1 MVQMTKVQTPEELD
15 AFYGEPDPW
24 NYFGT
29 PDDQR
34 RRIELLSVLPRK
46 AYQRVLDIGCGNG
59 FISFSLPGDEILGI
73 DISNKAIEWARAAI
87 SNQSHPKRFRFDR
100 LSLFDPEIL
109 ALGKFDLIVITGVLY
124 EQYIGKAQA
133 LARWNVDQLL
143 APEGI
148 LASCHIREWARVRF
162 PYSLLDMSLYP
173 YRQYTH
179 QLEIFLNDPALP

>member
-1 MVQMTKVQTPEELD
+1 MASVQTPEELD
-15 AFYGEPDPW
+15 SFYEGPDPW
-24 NYFGT
+24 NYFET

-46 AYQRVLDIGCGNG
+46 QYHRVLDIGCGNG
-59 FISFSLPGDEILGI
+59 FVTFSLPGDEILGI
-73 DISNKAIEWARAAI
+73 DMSSKAIQWAREAI
-87 SNQSHPKRFRFDR
+87 SHQSSPNRFRFEC
-100 LSLFDPEIL
+100 LSVFDPEIL
-109 ALGKFDLIVITGVLY
+109 GLGKFDLIVITGVLY

-133 LARWNVDQLL
+133 VVRWNVDQLL
-143 APEGI
+143 ASGGI